1 MLHRYGAFVARR
13 AKLLL
18 ALSFLVMVVAG
29 ILGAGAFGK
38 LKNGGF
44 ADPAAPSTQAQQL
57 IDAHFG
63 GDTNLVLL
71 IKAKTGTVDEPA
83 TGDAGKAVARVLAA
97 EPNVTDVV
105 SYFDTGAPP
114 LR

>member
-18 ALSFLVMVVAG
+18 ALSFLIMVVAG
-29 ILGAGAFGK
+29 VLGAGAFGK

-44 ADPAAPSTQAQQL
+44 ADPAAQSTQAQQL

-63 GDTNLVLL
+63 GQTNLVLL
-71 IKAKTGTVDEPA
+71 VRAKAGTVDDPA
-83 TGDAGKAVARVLAA
+83 TATAGRAVAEALAD
-97 EPNVTDVV
+97 EPN
-105 SYFDTGAPP
+105 
-114 LR
+114 